1 MLGVFMYTQLFYQ
14 CLSMYT
20 CKDMLALSL
29 MLTASIVRRLHNC
42 VSCLHKGG
50 LQVSV
55 VSSHGNVI
63 RTACGVDYQ

>member
-1 MLGVFMYTQLFYQ
+1 MPCPAVSFKKRFY
-14 CLSMYT
+14 CT
-20 CKDMLALSL
+20 CKDMLDLSL

-42 VSCLHKGG
+42 VACLHKGG

-55 VSSHGNVI
+55 ASSHGNVI

>member
-42 VSCLHKGG
+42 VSHVYIRGDCKCLWP
-50 LQVSV
+50 V
-55 VSSHGNVI
+55 VVE
-63 RTACGVDYQ
+63 T